1 MNSLPQPEIVST
13 DVLVIG
19 GGLAGVWAAIG
30 AKELTPNVVLVDKAS
45 PGRSGASTFA
55 SGVMLAPQPGDDLDV
70 WAREIVEA
78 GDFLNDQEWVKILL
92 DEQMDRISD
101 MRRWGI
107 PFLTDGK
114 GRLIRTMGRGHL
126 TTGVLLFPSFK
137 LMEGVVRE
145 MRRRQIR
152 VIERVMITHLFT
164 SDGCYPTSGRV
175 IGALGLNIRTGKR
188 LLFKAGSIVL
198 SSGQM
203 TARYGG
209 GMCDNLTGDGVAM
222 SYQLGAQLTGLEFCT
237 TTNLSTWQRRFQ
249 ATGLNALQGAG
260 AKLVNSIGETFMHK
274 YDPVLKERA
283 KTIYLALGCTK
294 EAWEGRGPLYFD
306 LRHITDEAWERLEIV
321 IHKLT
326 YLFEKAGFDR
336 KRDLIEVSPTVQ
348 FPASPSMWGG
358 IRVNTGCATNV
369 AGLFGAG
376 SVTKC
381 LAHGTYSVGGVNL
394 AYCCVAGYRAGHSA
408 AKWAR
413 DVQPSES
420 EQGQVKLAVQQLNEV
435 ASRNKG
441 PKVDDVWER
450 VVALLAPSEIGLV
463 KHARRLERAR
473 EELKNIQEEGAMV
486 TAETPHEL
494 AKAIEL
500 RNYLLDA
507 ELVIAASLE
516 RTESRGDHYREE
528 FPYTD
533 NENWLKWLI
542 LQRDNGSLSPRFTT
556 EPIPFERYR
565 YQPATRGK
573 IPSRVQVAYPGG
585 Y

>member
-1 MNSLPQPEIVST
+1 
-13 DVLVIG
+13 
-19 GGLAGVWAAIG
+19 
-30 AKELTPNVVLVDKAS
+30 
-45 PGRSGASTFA
+45 
-55 SGVMLAPQPGDDLDV
+55 MLAPQPEDDLDA
-70 WAREIVEA
+70 WAKEIVEA
-78 GDFLNDQEWVKILL
+78 GDFLNDQDWVRVLL
-92 DEQMDRISD
+92 EEQIDRIKD
-101 MRRWGI
+101 MRKWGI
-107 PFLTDGK
+107 PFLMDDEGK
-114 GRLIRTMGRGHL
+114 LIRTLGRGHL
-126 TTGVLLFPSFK
+126 KTGVLLFPSFK

-145 MRRRQIR
+145 MRRRQIT

-175 IGALGLNIRTGKR
+175 IGALGLNIRTGR
-188 LLFKAGSIVL
+188 PLLFKAGSIVL

-222 SYQLGAQLTGLEFCT
+222 GYRLGAQLTGLEFCT

-260 AKLVNSIGETFMHK
+260 AKLVNSIGETFMQK

-306 LRHITDEAWERLEIV
+306 MRHITDEAWYRLEIIV
-321 IHKLT
+321 HKLT
-326 YLFEKAGFDR
+326 YMFEKAGFDR
-336 KRDLIEVSPTVQ
+336 KRDLIEVTPTVQ

-358 IRVNTGCATNV
+358 IRVDTTCATNV
-369 AGLFGAG
+369 AGLFAAG

-408 AKWAR
+408 GRSAR
-413 DVQPSES
+413 AVKPGED
-420 EQGQVKLAVQQLNEV
+420 EQEQVKLAIQQLNEI
-435 ASRNKG
+435 ASRDKG
-441 PKVDDVWER
+441 LKVDDVWER

-473 EELKNIQEEGAMV
+473 EELRNIQEQGDRVIAG
-486 TAETPHEL
+486 TPHEL
-494 AKAIEL
+494 AKAVEL
-500 RNYLLDA
+500 KNYLMDA
-507 ELVIAASLE
+507 DLAIAASLE

-528 FPYTD
+528 FPYAD

-542 LQRDNGSLSPRFTT
+542 LQRVNGKLSPRLFT
-556 EPIPFERYR
+556 EPVPFERYPH
-565 YQPATRGK
+565 QPATRGR
-573 IPSRVQVAYPGG
+573 IPSRVQVVYPGG
-585 Y
+585 C

>member
-1 MNSLPQPEIVST
+1 MPKLPAFEEVST

-30 AKELTPNVVLVDKAS
+30 AKESTPHVILVDKAS

-55 SGVMLAPQPGDDLDV
+55 SGVMLAPQPGDDLDA
-70 WAREIVEA
+70 WAKEIVEA
-78 GDFLNDQEWVKILL
+78 GDFLNDQHWVEVLL
-92 DEQMDRISD
+92 AEQIDRIED

-107 PFLTDGK
+107 PFLTDRNGK
-114 GRLIRTMGRGHL
+114 MIRTMGRGHL

-145 MRRRQIR
+145 MRRRQIT
-152 VIERVMITHLFT
+152 VIERVMITQLLT

-175 IGALGLNIRTGKR
+175 VGALGLNIRTGR
-188 LLFKAGSIVL
+188 PMLFKAGSIVL

-222 SYQLGAQLTGLEFCT
+222 GYRLGAQLTGLEFCT

-260 AKLVNSIGETFMHK
+260 AKLVNSIGETFMQK

-306 LRHITDEAWERLEIV
+306 LRQITDEAWERLEII
-321 IHKLT
+321 IHKLI
-326 YLFEKAGFDR
+326 YMFEKAGFDR

-358 IRVNTGCATNV
+358 VRVDTSCATNV

-381 LAHGTYSVGGVNL
+381 QVHGTYSVGGVNL

-408 AKWAR
+408 ARWAMALG
-413 DVQPSES
+413 PSETKVD
-420 EQGQVKLAVQQLNEV
+420 QAKLAVQQLNDIS
-435 ASRNKG
+435 SRSKG
-441 PKVDDVWER
+441 PKVDEVWER
-450 VVALLAPSEIGLV
+450 VGGFFVPSP
-463 KHARRLERAR
+463 
-473 EELKNIQEEGAMV
+473 
-486 TAETPHEL
+486 T
-494 AKAIEL
+494 
-500 RNYLLDA
+500 
-507 ELVIAASLE
+507 
-516 RTESRGDHYREE
+516 
-528 FPYTD
+528 
-533 NENWLKWLI
+533 
-542 LQRDNGSLSPRFTT
+542 
-556 EPIPFERYR
+556 
-565 YQPATRGK
+565 
-573 IPSRVQVAYPGG
+573 
-585 Y
+585 